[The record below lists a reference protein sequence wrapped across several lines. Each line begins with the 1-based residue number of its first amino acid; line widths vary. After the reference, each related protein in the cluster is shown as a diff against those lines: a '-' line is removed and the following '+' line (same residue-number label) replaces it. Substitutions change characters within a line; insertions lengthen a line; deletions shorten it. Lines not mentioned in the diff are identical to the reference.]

1 MSEFSQA
8 HHFNMNLVG
17 YGSESDASD
26 VEEKPQPSKPAAKPA
41 FQKVVDR
48 ASNNKIKVNLSSL
61 KAENGREDVE
71 SGPPAKKLR
80 RGPGEGGGGLFS
92 GLSSFLPA
100 PKRANPVE
108 ASPGSEENGGST
120 SKKTLGRGLGSGI
133 SLKTGAAPGF
143 TREAMPSRQ
152 DKEQDQSMYI
162 SGAPGETSTTQPT
175 EEPEVKTFGNA
186 TMFRPLSVG
195 KKAGAKKKKTTIPAA
210 AAAATSNTESV
221 NAEAKPQLQPQQ
233 ATAKPRPQVSLFS
246 MHSADTRS
254 TAGNH
259 SQGYEPLLVGEQSA
273 PAIDDAMVVDDTSAY
288 PSHEPTAYAQATPN
302 AQSEQQSLQSLASD
316 LKLSKAEQRQLFGR
330 NTRGMADM
338 SATNVVNFN
347 TDTEY
352 AANEELR
359 AKGETISHQPVR
371 GIAPGKH
378 SLRQLMNT
386 AVTQKDA
393 LEESFAQGAK
403 NRKEAGSKYGW

>member
-1 MSEFSQA
+1 
-8 HHFNMNLVG
+8 MNLVG

-26 VEEKPQPSKPAAKPA
+26 TEEKPQLSKPTAKPA

-48 ASNNKIKVNLSSL
+48 ASNNKIKVNLPSL
-61 KAENGREDVE
+61 RAEDAREDIE

-80 RGPGEGGGGLFS
+80 RGPGEGGGGGLFS
-92 GLSSFLPA
+92 GMSSFLPA
-100 PKRANPVE
+100 PKRANPAEVSS
-108 ASPGSEENGGST
+108 ASEEKGGSA
-120 SKKTLGRGLGSGI
+120 SKKALGRGLGSGI

-143 TREAMPSRQ
+143 TREAMPPRQ
-152 DKEQDQSMYI
+152 EIEEQDEPMYTP
-162 SGAPGETSTTQPT
+162 GAVEESSTTQRT
-175 EEPEVKTFGNA
+175 EEPEVKTVGKV

-195 KKAGAKKKKTTIPAA
+195 KKAGVKKKKLAIPAA
-210 AAAATSNTESV
+210 PAAQPITGPNT
-221 NAEAKPQLQPQQ
+221 AEVTPQLESQHSV
-233 ATAKPRPQVSLFS
+233 ARPRAQVSLFS
-246 MHSADTRS
+246 MHSAETRN
-254 TAGNH
+254 AIGEDR
-259 SQGYEPLLVGEQSA
+259 SQGYEPLLVGEDPA
-273 PAIDDAMVVDDTSAY
+273 PAAVDAMNIDHDTTNAPY
-288 PSHEPTAYAQATPN
+288 EPAAHRLTTSS
-302 AQSEQQSLQSLASD
+302 AQSGPQSLQSLASD

-330 NTRGMADM
+330 NARGMGEM

-359 AKGETISHQPVR
+359 AKGETIQHQPVR